1 MPGWAQTP
9 PVHGSVGWECGGPS
23 AEPIWA
29 DRRAADCTG
38 ARVKGKIF
46 QVEIVWWI
54 TQGLDRTIKHS
65 VLGGD
70 LIRQEAEESWS
81 VAGRG
86 GGWGRGGVYHAPH
99 RTFGKDKPPEVCTHF
114 LVMDISKHAQCV
126 MF

>member
-86 GGWGRGGVYHAPH
+86 GGWDGGSVSCSTQDL
-99 RTFGKDKPPEVCTHF
+99 REGQT
-114 LVMDISKHAQCV
+114 S
-126 MF
+126 

>member
-23 AEPIWA
+23 AETIWA
-29 DRRAADCTG
+29 DSRAADCSG

-54 TQGLDRTIKHS
+54 TQGLERTIKHLA
-65 VLGGD
+65 LGGD

-86 GGWGRGGVYHAPH
+86 GGWDGVGGSISCSTQDLREGQA
-99 RTFGKDKPPEVCTHF
+99 F
-114 LVMDISKHAQCV
+114 LVMDISRHAQCV